1 MKPIR
6 HRRLL
11 PTVIVWLAAVF
22 TGCAGFM
29 ASRKPLPDVSAAD
42 LLRRVGEYSHRI
54 ETIEGTG
61 SFSMLSDMGGM
72 RGQIKVVARPPDS
85 LWLKLEGP
93 MGVDLVTA
101 RFAGG
106 RILYFS
112 PWMPGAEA
120 DSSMKPALRAM
131 LPAGLDSI
139 DALLGLFG
147 MPGLSAV
154 RADSARSRSE
164 DDRRYVLRFTDG
176 ETLWIDPEG
185 PVVSRWEKRNAN
197 GELLWSYAADRY
209 FTSGGVR
216 IPRTIQ
222 FRAGED
228 REFQLYYDEIKTNHR
243 LKKGWC
249 DVRTPKGAGA
259 ANL

>member
-6 HRRLL
+6 SLALL
-11 PTVIVWLAAVF
+11 PTVIVWLAAAF

-29 ASRKPLPDVSAAD
+29 ASKKPLPDVSAAD
-42 LLRRVGEYSHRI
+42 LLRRVGEHSHRI
-54 ETIEGTG
+54 ETIEGVG
-61 SFSMLSDMGGM
+61 SFSMLSGMGGM
-72 RGQIKVVARPPDS
+72 RGQIKVVARLPDS
-85 LWLKLEGP
+85 LWLRLEGP

-106 RILYFS
+106 RIRYFS
-112 PWMPGAEA
+112 PWMPEAKA
-120 DSSMKPALRAM
+120 DSSVKPALRAM
-131 LPAGLDSI
+131 LPAGLDSL

-147 MPGLSAV
+147 MPGLAKIQ
-154 RADSARSRSE
+154 ADSIRSLSK
-164 DDRRYVLRFTDG
+164 DDGRYVLRFSVG
-176 ETLWIDPEG
+176 ESLWIDPEG

-197 GELLWSYAADRY
+197 GELVWSYAADRY
-209 FTSGGVR
+209 FSSGGVR

-249 DVRTPKGAGA
+249 DVRTPKGADA
-259 ANL
+259 ASL